1 MLFEFP
7 PVRQMKLRS
16 KSLVLLVFGLILH
29 QSAFAKFAETIS
41 NFLHVS
47 MVVAG
52 VAGLLAG
59 VLFGLVRL
67 KRHWLLPA
75 VGYAALI
82 LVLALALIVVGT
94 TRTQS
99 GQASIAIFLC
109 LASFL
114 LGFTVVSVLMQDV
127 RGIFYPNSAPKQPLW
142 KSPWKI
148 FAVAVIA
155 CFLHAV
161 VDGVPSHYCRSEKK
175 RYTEKEVCSRFLD
188 YQIKDGLLLLGP
200 GEMNGADYYKNDP
213 ESCGMSY
220 SGMNTRDQPIYSW
233 RLGGLYEFL
242 FVDEGI
248 QIEIRFYPTP
258 LGTTTW
264 GNQEFGRVGKYLEMN
279 SCLVVWPCQVKRTVM
294 EEWHEFI
301 SPVLSPPRP
310 DRDYRS
316 KCLALF

>member
-1 MLFEFP
+1 MLNS
-7 PVRQMKLRS
+7 VRQMKLRS

-29 QSAFAKFAETIS
+29 QSAFANFGETIS

-67 KRHWLLPA
+67 KRHWLVPA
-75 VGYAALI
+75 VGCAALI
-82 LVLALALIVVGT
+82 LVLVLALIVVVGT
-94 TRTQS
+94 TPTQS

-109 LASFL
+109 LVSFL

-148 FAVAVIA
+148 FAVVVIA

-175 RYTEKEVCSRFLD
+175 RYTEREVCSRFLD
-188 YQIKDGLLLLGP
+188 YQIKGGLLLLGP
-200 GEMNGADYYKNDP
+200 GEMNGADYYKNHP
-213 ESCGMSY
+213 KSCGMGY
-220 SGMNTRDQPIYSW
+220 GRMNTPEQPIYSW

-242 FVDEGI
+242 FVDEVIGMGI
-248 QIEIRFYPTP
+248 QFDPTP
-258 LGTTTW
+258 LGMTKW
-264 GNQEFGRVGKYLEMN
+264 GIKNFDSVGKYFELN
-279 SCLVVWPCQVKRTVM
+279 SCLK
-294 EEWHEFI
+294 
-301 SPVLSPPRP
+301 VLYSVHAP
-310 DRDYRS
+310 
-316 KCLALF
+316 